1 MIDSIPYGYE
11 IRYACAGDLKFLEEV
26 ELAAARMF
34 QTNLIPE
41 DVRNQALPLE
51 ILESAREE
59 GRLFIAVDKEEE
71 PAGFIVVR
79 RDDDEAYIVELDV
92 HPDHQRKA
100 LGRALIG
107 KAVEWSISQKC
118 SALTLTTFLSVPW
131 NAPYYE
137 RLGFKRLEDDEISDA
152 LIKQLAHEKKRGL
165 DDRVAMRKCFND

>member
-1 MIDSIPYGYE
+1 MIESIPYGYG
-11 IRYACAGDLKFLEEV
+11 IRSACAGDLKFLEEV

-34 QTNLIPE
+34 PTDVIPE
-41 DVRNQALPLE
+41 HVRNQALSLE
-51 ILESAREE
+51 TLESAQKE
-59 GRLFIAVDKEEE
+59 GRLFIAVDKEEK
-71 PAGFIVVR
+71 PAGFIAVR
-79 RDDDEAYIVELDV
+79 RNVDEAYIIELDV

-118 SALTLTTFLSVPW
+118 SALTLTTFSSIPW

-152 LIKQLAHEKKRGL
+152 LIKQLAYEKKRGL
-165 DDRVAMRKCFND
+165 NDRVAMRKTLL